1 MTTKDTRG
9 SASKRNQ
16 AARRRAMGEGTIFR
30 ITKGKNAYWVAEIS
44 IGNDAKTGKRIR
56 RRRYC
61 KSKGEAKKKL
71 EAMQLKYAGVTQV
84 DAEHITV
91 GEWMEIW
98 YKVYSAP
105 KLRENTQI
113 SYRQVIATI
122 ERTLGPIKLDQLTAY
137 DIQRVIYTDL
147 RRKYRTAKYVRLL
160 LTAAMRRAV
169 INGMLSKS
177 PCIDIELPP
186 KPEKKPFAKP
196 TQEDWQTLINAE
208 TPCYCW
214 RMILL
219 TEYVTGCRL
228 SELLA
233 LRWEDFELVHGCSDG
248 SLTGGVLHIR
258 HALIRGRARE
268 DGAKRN
274 GQTLHELLLAP
285 TKTAESRRDL
295 PVPIEYCREL
305 TAYRKY
311 QLALRLARG
320 DWPHPES
327 IITTEAGDYLN
338 PSTFS
343 SLFSAV
349 RKRYGIRS
357 TFHTLRHDMASRMR
371 ASGIFDM
378 KDIQEQLGH
387 STIQITMDIYTH
399 LEEDEKNAVRSWVAG
414 GLKDVL

>member
-9 SASKRNQ
+9 TASKRNQ
-16 AARRRAMGEGTIFR
+16 ATRRRAMFEGTIFR
-30 ITKGKNAYWVAEIS
+30 ITKGKEVYWVTEIS
-44 IGNDAKTGKRIR
+44 IGDDAKTGKRIR
-56 RRRYC
+56 RRRYSKT
-61 KSKGEAKKKL
+61 KSEAKKKL
-71 EAMQLKYAGVTQV
+71 EAMKLKYAGVTQV

-91 GEWMEIW
+91 GEWMEKW
-98 YKVYSAP
+98 FQVYSAP
-105 KLRENTQI
+105 KLRENTQN
-113 SYRQVIATI
+113 SYRQVIAII

-137 DIQRVIYTDL
+137 DIQRVLFTDL
-147 RRKYRTAKYVRLL
+147 KRKYRTAKYVRLL

-169 INGMLSKS
+169 VNGMLSKS

-186 KPEKKPFAKP
+186 KPEKKPFVKP
-196 TQEDWQTLINAE
+196 TQEDWQNLINAE
-208 TPCYCW
+208 TPFYCW

-219 TEYVTGCRL
+219 TEYVTGCRI

-233 LRWEDFELVHGCSDG
+233 LRWEDFELVHGSDG

-258 HALIRGRARE
+258 HALIRGSARE

-295 PVPIEYCREL
+295 PVPVEYCREL
-305 TAYRKY
+305 TAYRKN
-311 QLALRLARG
+311 QLTLRLARG
-320 DWPHPES
+320 EWPHPES
-327 IITTEAGDYLN
+327 IFTTETGDYLS

-343 SLFSAV
+343 SRFSAV
-349 RKRYGIRS
+349 KKRYGIRS
-357 TFHTLRHDMASRMR
+357 TFHMLRHDMASRMK
-371 ASGIFDM
+371 ASGMFDM